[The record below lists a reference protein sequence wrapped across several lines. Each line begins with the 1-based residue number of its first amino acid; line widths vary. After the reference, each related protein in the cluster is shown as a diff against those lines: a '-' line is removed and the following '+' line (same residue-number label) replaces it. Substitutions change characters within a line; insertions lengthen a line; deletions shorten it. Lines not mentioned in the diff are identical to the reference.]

1 MKINKKYILLSFGV
15 LFIFSISLPSCNPH
29 RAGSSAS
36 QIGAGGGRKYH
47 KTPASAKRKRIK
59 KYN

>member
-1 MKINKKYILLSFGV
+1 MIKNRKYILLSFAV
-15 LFIFSISLPSCNPH
+15 AFVFSISLPSCNPH

-36 QIGAGGGRKYH
+36 QIGAGGGGKYH
-47 KTPASAKRKRIK
+47 KKPASAKRKRVS

>member
-1 MKINKKYILLSFGV
+1 MKLNKEYILLACGV

-29 RAGSSAS
+29 RAGSTAS
-36 QIGAGGGRKYH
+36 QIGAGGGKKYH
-47 KTPASAKRKRIK
+47 RTPASAKRKRIK